1 MSTERWERTKQ
12 ILDEAL
18 RQAPDRRQSYVDAA
32 CGLDRELRE
41 ELESLIAS
49 HEAAGSQF
57 LAMAA
62 PELLE
67 LAPSDGPP
75 PLNRLI
81 GYYRVVEEL
90 GRGGMGVVYKAEDTR
105 LHRFVALKF
114 LPEDVLQNSQALA
127 RFRREAEAASAL
139 NHPNICTLYDIGESG
154 GRAFIAMEFLD
165 GMTLKHRI
173 TEGPVEMEALLPLA
187 IEIADAMD
195 AAHAAGVVHR
205 DIKPANLF
213 VTKRGP
219 AKILDFGLAKI
230 SSPGAAM
237 GVAGSGSQP
246 TLGSSAEHL
255 TSPGTAIGTIAYMSP
270 EQVLGKK
277 LDARTDLY
285 SLGVVLYEMATGTL
299 PFSGEPPGAVFDAI
313 LHSVPLSPAQ
323 ISRSLPPELELI
335 INKALEK
342 DRDLRYQ
349 SAAEMR
355 ADLRR
360 LKRDTESGQRAAL
373 PRIQAPGL
381 VATLAKPVPARAAR
395 PWFRLALSALALGI
409 LLALFL
415 LWVLRAKFG
424 KPVAIA
430 PLDARV
436 IRLTNIVGLE
446 DSPAISPDGKSVA
459 FTAGVGGQR
468 QVLVRLIAGG
478 TNLQITRETV
488 DHECPR
494 WLPDASSIL
503 YFSPTVSGAVQ
514 GSIFEIPALGGV
526 PRRVASSVGCADVS
540 PIDGRLALFRLA
552 KERIQLVTAPADASQ
567 FDLVTEFAP
576 NTYYLYPRWSPD
588 GKWIAFQRGDTI
600 RFDIF
605 VAPADGGRP
614 RQLTRDNTMMSG
626 FAWLPDSTGIVY
638 SSSRGS
644 TMPYL
649 PTLGLWQ
656 ATLRDGSVRR
666 VISGETSYASPDV
679 SKSGAI
685 LVSRMRLQT
694 DIWKFPADGQPTDNV
709 RRGVRVTRQTGQV
722 LTPTASPD
730 DKEVAFLSD
739 SGGHAN
745 LWIADME
752 SGRLRQ
758 ITNELDPNVAVGV
771 PVWSPVGRTI
781 AFVSSRGN
789 QGLTFG
795 VWLVDSDGS
804 NLRNAANP
812 GLGPAWSSD
821 GRWVYYS
828 TWSGA
833 APTDVALKKVPVDGG
848 MPVTVRTERLRDASG
863 LHGASLY
870 YTVERPLVDGTP
882 EFEIRAANPEDGRS
896 SVLARI
902 PGSRV
907 PIGQIVHPTLS
918 PDGKWLAQALTDGFT
933 TNLWA
938 LSTKT
943 GEWRQITDFG
953 ERATFIARSVSWSSD
968 GRYILAAVA
977 EGDSDIVLLEGLTNI
992 GRD

>member
-1 MSTERWERTKQ
+1 MSTERWQRTKQ

-18 RQAPDRRQSYVDAA
+18 RLAPDRRQSYLDAV

-41 ELESLIAS
+41 ELKSLIAS

-67 LAPSDGPP
+67 LAPSDGLS

-105 LHRFVALKF
+105 LRRFVALKF

-173 TEGPVEMEALLPLA
+173 SEGPVGVETLLPLA

-213 VTKRGP
+213 ITKRGP

-230 SSPGAAM
+230 SSAGAAM
-237 GVAGSGSQP
+237 GVAGSQP
-246 TLGSSAEHL
+246 TLGSSAELL

-277 LDARTDLY
+277 LEARTDLY
-285 SLGVVLYEMATGTL
+285 SFGVVLYEMATGTL
-299 PFSGEPPGAVFDAI
+299 PFSGDTPGAVFDAI
-313 LHSVPLSPAQ
+313 LHSAPPSPAQ
-323 ISRSLPPELELI
+323 INPSLPPELELI

-342 DRDLRYQ
+342 DCDLRYQ

-355 ADLRR
+355 ADLKR
-360 LKRDTESGQRAAL
+360 LQRDTESGWRAEL
-373 PRIQAPGL
+373 PRIRAPGL
-381 VATLAKPVPARAAR
+381 FATLANSVPAWSAR
-395 PWFRLALSALALGI
+395 PWSRLALSALVLEI
-409 LLALFL
+409 VLALFL
-415 LWVLRAKFG
+415 LWVVRAKLG

-446 DSPAISPDGKSVA
+446 ESPAISPDGKSVA
-459 FTAGVGGQR
+459 FTANVGGKR

-478 TNLQITRETV
+478 TNLQITRDTV

-494 WLPDASSIL
+494 WLPDSSSIL

-514 GSIFEIPALGGV
+514 GSIFEISALGGV

-540 PIDGRLALFRLA
+540 PINGRLALFRLA
-552 KERIQLVTAPADASQ
+552 KERIQLVTAPANASQ
-567 FDLVTEFAP
+567 FDLVADFAP
-576 NTYYLYPRWSPD
+576 NAYYLYPRWSPD

-605 VAPADGGRP
+605 VAAAEGGGP

-656 ATLRDGSVRR
+656 AMLRDGSVRR
-666 VISGETSYASPDV
+666 VITGETSYASPDV

-685 LVSRMRLQT
+685 VVSRMKLQT
-694 DIWKFPADGQPTDNV
+694 DIWKFPADGQPSENV
-709 RRGVRVTRQTGQV
+709 RRGIHVTRQTGQV

-752 SGRLRQ
+752 SGGLRQ
-758 ITNELDPNVAVGV
+758 ITNELDPDVAVGV

-828 TWSGA
+828 TWSGS
-833 APTDVALKKVPVDGG
+833 APTDVVLKKVPVDGG
-848 MPVTVRTERLRDASG
+848 TPVTVRTERLRDASG
-863 LHGASLY
+863 LHGTNLY

-882 EFEIRAANPEDGRS
+882 EFEIRSANPEDGRS

-907 PIGQIVHPTLS
+907 PIGQIVHPSLS
-918 PDGKWLAQALTDGFT
+918 SDGKWLAQALTDGFT

-992 GRD
+992 GHD